1 MQEEL
6 ALLGREGQVFGSA
19 DCVWRMGSVVDVGV
33 VGLGMWGR
41 NHVLAYADDPK
52 CRLVGVCDRD
62 RDRARAVGEEFG
74 VRWTTSVAD
83 LIDLGVSAV
92 SVATPDHAHGEPVEE
107 LLAAGKH
114 VFVEKPLTTSVV
126 EAERLAAAASDAG
139 VVAMVDFQ
147 NRWNPAFMVMKDAIG
162 EEGYGTPRVGYVRLS
177 DSIRVAKNWL
187 SWAGQS
193 GPEWFLLSHSLDLA
207 CWLLDDVAV
216 SVYATGTRGVLA
228 RQGVDCWD
236 TIQALV
242 RFSNCSMAFECS
254 WIVPDGAPSIADSLF
269 TLYSENVKLNYEWS
283 YNGLSVIRDRL
294 IFPWVPTGVR
304 DRYGR
309 LTSFIYEPMQYFI
322 TCVRGESATQ
332 STFKDGLA
340 NVRLIAAVRESL
352 ESGNVVAVKG

>member
-1 MQEEL
+1 M
-6 ALLGREGQVFGSA
+6 
-19 DCVWRMGSVVDVGV
+19 VDVGV

-62 RDRARAVGEEFG
+62 SDRARAIGEEFG

-83 LIDLGVSAV
+83 LIGLGVSAV
-92 SVATPDHAHGEPVEE
+92 SVATPDHAHGAAVEE

-114 VFVEKPLTTSVV
+114 VLVEKPLATSVV
-126 EAERLAAAASDAG
+126 EAERLAVAASDAG

-147 NRWNPAFMVMKDAIG
+147 NRWNPAFMVMKDAIAT
-162 EEGYGTPRVGYVRLS
+162 EEFGTPRIGYVRLS

-193 GPEWFLLSHSLDLA
+193 GPEWFLLSHSLDLV
-207 CWLLDDVAV
+207 CWLLNDGPL
-216 SVYATGTRGVLA
+216 SVYAVGTRGVLA
-228 RQGVDCWD
+228 DQGVDCWD

-242 RFSNCSMAFECS
+242 RFPNCSVMFECS
-254 WIVPDGAPSIADSLF
+254 WIVPDGAPSVADSLF

-283 YNGLSVIRDRL
+283 YGGLSVTSDRL
-294 IFPWVPTGVR
+294 TFPWLPTGVR

-309 LTSFIYEPMQYFI
+309 LTSFIYEPMRYFVE
-322 TCVRGESATQ
+322 CVRGESAAQ
-332 STFKDGLA
+332 STFQDGLA
-340 NVRLIAAVRESL
+340 NVRLISAVRESL
-352 ESGNVVAVKG
+352 QSGAVVVVKSQ